1 MIQKIIANGTD
12 EKNFL
17 KEVEKRNGEK
27 DKKVGEIVEFGGLL
41 GSAPVM
47 PVHPFGS
54 ESFIARGGRIPAPM
68 HSLKN

>member
-27 DKKVGEIVEFGGLL
+27 DKKVGEIVSEIIETVKNGGDK
-41 GSAPVM
+41 AV
-47 PVHPFGS
+47 
-54 ESFIARGGRIPAPM
+54 
-68 HSLKN
+68 

>member
-27 DKKVGEIVEFGGLL
+27 DKKVGEIVSEIIETVKNGGDKAVKDYI
-41 GSAPVM
+41 S
-47 PVHPFGS
+47 
-54 ESFIARGGRIPAPM
+54 RI
-68 HSLKN
+68 KR